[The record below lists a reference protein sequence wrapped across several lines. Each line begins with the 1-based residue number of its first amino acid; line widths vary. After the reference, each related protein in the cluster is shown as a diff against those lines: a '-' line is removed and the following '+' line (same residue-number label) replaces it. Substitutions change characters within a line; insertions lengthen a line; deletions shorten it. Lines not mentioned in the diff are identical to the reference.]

1 MKLFNFKV
9 KNQMNSYSKSV
20 NGILKY
26 GVLLIVLSLL
36 AGCGTQSSIV
46 SNQNTAAAS
55 NYDYVLGPGDV
66 VDIFV
71 WRNEEL
77 STKALPIRPDGK
89 ISTPLVDELVAAG
102 KTPKSLA
109 RDIEQHLARFIKDP
123 YVTVTVTEFHGDLKD
138 QIRVVGEATTPRALP
153 FRTNISLLDVM
164 IAVGGLTEFASG
176 NRAKVVRTV
185 NGKQVEISVRL
196 EDLLR
201 NGDISANIPMQ
212 PGDIVI
218 VPESW
223 F

>member
-1 MKLFNFKV
+1 
-9 KNQMNSYSKSV
+9 
-20 NGILKY
+20 
-26 GVLLIVLSLL
+26 
-36 AGCGTQSSIV
+36 
-46 SNQNTAAAS
+46 
-55 NYDYVLGPGDV
+55 
-66 VDIFV
+66 
-71 WRNEEL
+71 
-77 STKALPIRPDGK
+77 
-89 ISTPLVDELVAAG
+89 
-102 KTPKSLA
+102 
-109 RDIEQHLARFIKDP
+109 
-123 YVTVTVTEFHGDLKD
+123 
-138 QIRVVGEATTPRALP
+138 
-153 FRTNISLLDVM
+153 VM